1 MALTRKE
8 VADKVKTRAQ
18 DRLIEA
24 RHVFKAMALSA
35 SMTNNEIAETATR
48 LAVEAQELGC
58 KKQITAFFQSVAT
71 SAETLIVSELLSRT
85 RKSKLYKNNSRDGAL
100 MRRALRKEHELKA
113 KMARGWKQIT
123 HAADDMAARRAELD
137 SYLSIIKHAKSMT
150 KERTACQATASH
162 SPKKARSEQD
172 EQAVQTAL

>member
-35 SMTNNEIAETATR
+35 AMTNNEMAETATR

-85 RKSKLYKNNSRDGAL
+85 RKSKLYKDNSRDGAN
-100 MRRALRKEHELKA
+100 MRRALRKENELKA
-113 KMARGWKQIT
+113 KMARGWRQIT
-123 HAADDMAARRAELD
+123 HTGEDMANRRAELD

-150 KERTACQATASH
+150 KERTAYQATASH
-162 SPKKARSEQD
+162 SPKKARSKQD
-172 EQAVQTAL
+172 ERAVQHAL

>member
-35 SMTNNEIAETATR
+35 SMTNNEMAETATR

-85 RKSKLYKNNSRDGAL
+85 RKSKLYKDNSRDGAI
-100 MRRALRKEHELKA
+100 MRRALRKENELKA
-113 KMARGWKQIT
+113 KMARGWRQIT
-123 HAADDMAARRAELD
+123 HTADDMAKRRAELD
-137 SYLSIIKHAKSMT
+137 SYFSIIKLAKSMT
-150 KERTACQATASH
+150 KERAGNQAA
-162 SPKKARSEQD
+162 PNPPAKKGCGEQD
-172 EQAVQTAL
+172 EQAVQHAL